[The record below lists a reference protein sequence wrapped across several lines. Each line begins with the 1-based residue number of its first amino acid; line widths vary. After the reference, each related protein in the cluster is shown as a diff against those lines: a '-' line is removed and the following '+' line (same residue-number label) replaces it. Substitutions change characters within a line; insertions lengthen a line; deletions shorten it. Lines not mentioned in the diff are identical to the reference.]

1 MVQQIQQPI
10 ESYAPYAQG
19 QTLVNSA
26 NFIETTANWCSCLQG
41 QKPILRILDEL
52 ANAMGAGLV
61 LLSRVPKDPNMPS
74 RALSSETR
82 PDNYGSASAR
92 SFARNIMGGYL
103 TGAKPGSVW
112 VQSVVAPD
120 HDEDLARFQRMRQF
134 HELALIPLQSTDKHG
149 DFLEFHFP
157 RATSSNAFAHLNMI
171 APTLAAT
178 WQTRAAGTFTDSLLR
193 HSKPKR
199 NDGHQP
205 MALSFENPCKFSRA
219 EYRICVMFSRGLD
232 SAAIREELGISQ
244 STLSTHLGNIYA
256 KTGCTGQRELV
267 FFLMSGN
274 EPVRSAS
281 HMERAYCA

>member
-134 HELALIPLQSTDKHG
+134 HELALIPLQTTDNPRDEGQKADGKG
-149 DFLEFHFP
+149 DACVDRAWNDFFRRHP
-157 RATSSNAFAHLNMI
+157 RQRQNEYPDGGKDQKVGDAKVAHI
-171 APTLAAT
+171 AVAENQKQ
-178 WQTRAAGTFTDSLLR
+178 WGQNNQWR
-193 HSKPKR
+193 HA
-199 NDGHQP
+199 Q
-205 MALSFENPCKFSRA
+205 
-219 EYRICVMFSRGLD
+219 
-232 SAAIREELGISQ
+232 
-244 STLSTHLGNIYA
+244 
-256 KTGCTGQRELV
+256 
-267 FFLMSGN
+267 
-274 EPVRSAS
+274 
-281 HMERAYCA
+281 